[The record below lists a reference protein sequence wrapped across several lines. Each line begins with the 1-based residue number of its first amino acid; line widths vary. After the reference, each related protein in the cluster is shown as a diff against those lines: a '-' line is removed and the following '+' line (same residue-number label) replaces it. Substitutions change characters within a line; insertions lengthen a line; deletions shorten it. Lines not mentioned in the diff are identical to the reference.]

1 MSWVNILKQPEEMGE
16 GPEEFDLSAAR
27 RGLSVKT
34 MGRFKD
40 VINESLNILLRAR
53 KDPTTQKEELGRL
66 RRILR
71 ENNIPEVK

>member
-1 MSWVNILKQPEEMGE
+1 MTWINILKESKEMDE

-27 RGLSVKT
+27 RGLSTKT

-40 VINESLNILLRAR
+40 LINESLNILLRAR